1 MSIRSANQIRQE
13 FIDFFVSKHGHTF
26 VPSSPVVPLDDPTLL
41 FTNAGMNQFKDVFL
55 GTGTRP
61 YRRAVNTQKCIRAGG
76 KHNDL
81 DDVGKDTY
89 HHTFFEMLGNW
100 SFGDYFKEE
109 AIRWAWQLLTEVWGL
124 DPTRLHATVF
134 EGDFDNNLGADSEAA
149 EIWAKATNIPK
160 EHIHLGNKKDN
171 FWEMGDTGPC
181 GPCTEIHIDLT
192 PDKSGKSLVN
202 KGSDRC
208 IEIWNNVFIQF
219 NRNPD
224 GTLSTLPA
232 KHVDTGMG
240 FERVSSVLQGKKSNY
255 DIDLFGTLFAAI
267 QDLTNAPAYTGRL
280 DDMRDT
286 AYRVVADHIRA
297 LSFSLADGATPSNE
311 KRGYVVRSILR
322 RAERYG
328 RQYFGTREPFLHK
341 LVPAVVEAMGGAFP
355 EIRQRQSEIQRILVD
370 EEESFLRTLD
380 RGMRLF
386 TDVAE
391 KTKKSGGKVIGGH
404 DVFDLHTTY
413 GLFVDITRQM
423 AEEEGLTIDMPGYQ
437 QKMEEFR
444 DTSGKGRKKLVITA
458 LEGEIPPC
466 NDSLKHQ
473 GMATTANFLGY
484 VTDNKVQRAGT
495 LKAGDTCAIVVDR
508 TCFYA
513 EQGGQVG
520 DVGSATSPTGRFSI
534 DDTQRLGD
542 AILHVGRVESGFI
555 EVGQEVFLQVDPEKR
570 LPTMRHHTVTHLMNL
585 ALREVVG
592 DKVDQKGS
600 LVDHEKTRFDFTHDK
615 PLTPAEISRV
625 EDLVN
630 EKIRANLPVTVATM
644 PLEEAKKIPGV
655 RAVFGEKYPD
665 PVRVVLVGQDA
676 VAQATATDSVEF
688 CGGTHLARTGEAGH
702 FHITGQE
709 PVAKGVRRVQG
720 VAGELASKV
729 MRQQAELIAG
739 LTDKLKCKADD
750 LASRIESLL
759 DEKKMLEDKVKKA
772 AAGDLASAIEKMLDG
787 AQEVGDTLFA
797 AMELPPCPAD
807 AAREQLLRGLK
818 IAKKP
823 VVLVLGFR
831 EEGKAGLMAAV
842 SDSLHAKGV
851 EAGKLVG
858 ELAKLVGGKG
868 GGQKNVAQAGGKEPE
883 KLPEALAAA
892 LPWVRK
898 ILGA

>member
-1 MSIRSANQIRQE
+1 
-13 FIDFFVSKHGHTF
+13 
-26 VPSSPVVPLDDPTLL
+26 
-41 FTNAGMNQFKDVFL
+41 
-55 GTGTRP
+55 
-61 YRRAVNTQKCIRAGG
+61 
-76 KHNDL
+76 
-81 DDVGKDTY
+81 
-89 HHTFFEMLGNW
+89 
-100 SFGDYFKEE
+100 
-109 AIRWAWQLLTEVWGL
+109 
-124 DPTRLHATVF
+124 
-134 EGDFDNNLGADSEAA
+134 
-149 EIWAKATNIPK
+149 
-160 EHIHLGNKKDN
+160 
-171 FWEMGDTGPC
+171 
-181 GPCTEIHIDLT
+181 
-192 PDKSGKSLVN
+192 
-202 KGSDRC
+202 
-208 IEIWNNVFIQF
+208 
-219 NRNPD
+219 
-224 GTLSTLPA
+224 
-232 KHVDTGMG
+232 
-240 FERVSSVLQGKKSNY
+240 
-255 DIDLFGTLFAAI
+255 
-267 QDLTNAPAYTGRL
+267 
-280 DDMRDT
+280 
-286 AYRVVADHIRA
+286 
-297 LSFSLADGATPSNE
+297 
-311 KRGYVVRSILR
+311 
-322 RAERYG
+322 
-328 RQYFGTREPFLHK
+328 
-341 LVPAVVEAMGGAFP
+341 
-355 EIRQRQSEIQRILVD
+355 
-370 EEESFLRTLD
+370 
-380 RGMRLF
+380 
-386 TDVAE
+386 
-391 KTKKSGGKVIGGH
+391 
-404 DVFDLHTTY
+404 
-413 GLFVDITRQM
+413 
-423 AEEEGLTIDMPGYQ
+423 
-437 QKMEEFR
+437 
-444 DTSGKGRKKLVITA
+444 
-458 LEGEIPPC
+458 
-466 NDSLKHQ
+466 
-473 GMATTANFLGY
+473 MATTAKFLGY

-542 AILHVGRVESGFI
+542 AVLHVGRVESGFI

-615 PLTPAEISRV
+615 PLTPAEISCV

-630 EKIRANLPVTVATM
+630 EKIRANLPITVATM

-842 SDSLHAKGV
+842 SDSLHAKGI